1 MSGDGKFEGGCAAM
15 LESPGIRFVGVINR
29 MGRLAAGRFRS
40 GVRSHLDDKED
51 RSAYMQLALEIFLGE
66 QFDGK
71 LGEVEYTLMR
81 RKKIVVVCVPVGE
94 HVILVSAEPDVDV
107 NATVEAAR
115 GAFKGIA

>member
-1 MSGDGKFEGGCAAM
+1 MSGDAALEGGCAAL
-15 LESPGIRFVGVINR
+15 LESPGMRFVGVINR
-29 MGRLAAGRFRS
+29 MGRLEAGRFRR

-51 RSAYMQLALEIFLGE
+51 RAAYMQLALEIFMGE

-107 NATVEAAR
+107 DATVKAAR
-115 GAFKGIA
+115 GAFGGIA